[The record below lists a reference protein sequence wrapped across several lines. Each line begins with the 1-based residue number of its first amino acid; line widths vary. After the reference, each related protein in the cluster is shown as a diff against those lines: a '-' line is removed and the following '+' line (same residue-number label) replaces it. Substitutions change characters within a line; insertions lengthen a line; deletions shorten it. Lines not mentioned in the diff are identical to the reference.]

1 MQRKSSPYPH
11 HKEESQS
18 MPEYANIP
26 IHTEIEHNTARVRHD
41 LGESDDIVIRQIYYE
56 HSDRPAAAIMYVDGM
71 SDSHT
76 LNQYLTDV
84 LIANLKRMGLHDPV
98 MAHDSPDPGDPVQ
111 LAKELLIGVGSIQTV
126 SEFSSLYQSL
136 LSGEAVIVLDG
147 LDQAYCADV
156 RQWNGRPISESTNQT
171 SIRGPRESFNE
182 TLRTNTALIRRRIKD
197 PRLWLETYAIGTV
210 TKTDVTLM
218 YINGLAQPSVV
229 ELARTRLKAI
239 KIDGILDSGYIEELI
254 EDGKYSLFPTI
265 YNTEL
270 PDNVSSQLLEGK
282 VAILVD
288 GTPNALLVPTQMIT
302 FFQSTE
308 DYYQRS
314 VYASLLRILRYMG
327 FFISLLFPSLYIAI
341 TTFHRDM
348 LPAPLL
354 ISLAAQREGVPFP
367 AFVEAFLM
375 EVTFEILREAG
386 LRMPKA
392 TGQAVSVVGTLVI
405 GQAAVEAGI
414 VSAAMVI
421 VVAITAI
428 STFTIPAYSMSI
440 PIRILRFLFMMVAA
454 SFGLFGIFMTI
465 FLVLLHLCNLRSFGQ
480 PFMTP
485 MSPYLSY
492 EMDDSLLRL
501 PRWLSFRRPR
511 TSMGSGEE
519 RLREHEQP

>member
-1 MQRKSSPYPH
+1 MQRNPSPSSYRQNDAQTLPEDDQLLI
-11 HKEESQS
+11 HKEVR
-18 MPEYANIP
+18 P
-26 IHTEIEHNTARVRHD
+26 NTQRIRQD
-41 LGESDDIVIRQIYYE
+41 MGESDDLIIRQVFYE
-56 HSDRPAAAIMYVDGM
+56 NTDKAAAAIIYVDGM
-71 SDSHT
+71 SDANII
-76 LNQYLTDV
+76 NQFITDV
-84 LIANLKRMGLHDPV
+84 LIANMKRLSHHHHEEMVVTDDDPV
-98 MAHDSPDPGDPVQ
+98 L
-111 LAKELLIGVGSIQTV
+111 LAKELLIGVGSIQTIT
-126 SEFSSLYQSL
+126 EFSYLYKKL
-136 LSGEAVIVLDG
+136 LSGEAIIILDG
-147 LDQAYCADV
+147 SAQAYSADV
-156 RQWNGRPISESTNQT
+156 RQWKGREIGESTNQT

-182 TLRTNTALIRRRIKD
+182 TLRTNTSLVRRRIKD
-197 PRLWLETYAIGTV
+197 PRLWLETYSIGSI
-210 TKTDVTLM
+210 TKTDVTM
-218 YINGLAQPSVV
+218 MFINGIAKPSIVDTV
-229 ELARTRLKAI
+229 RSRLQSI
-239 KIDGILDSGYIEELI
+239 NIDSILDSGYIEELI
-254 EDGKYSLFPTI
+254 EDGKYSLFPTV

-270 PDNVSSQLLEGK
+270 PDSVASQLLEGK

-314 VYASLLRILRYMG
+314 VYASLLRVLRFIG

-354 ISLAAQREGVPFP
+354 ISLAAQREAVPFP

-428 STFTIPAYSMSI
+428 STFTVPAYSMSI
-440 PIRILRFLFMMVAA
+440 PIRILRFLFMILAA
-454 SFGLFGIFMTI
+454 SFGLLGIFMAI
-465 FLVLLHLCNLRSFGQ
+465 FVLLLHLCALRSFGE
-480 PFMTP
+480 
-485 MSPYLSY
+485 PYLSPIAPY
-492 EMDDSLLRL
+492 RDNEMQDSLLRM
-501 PRWLSFRRPR
+501 PRWLMFRRSD
-511 TSMGSGEE
+511 TSTDSGKE
-519 RLREHEQP
+519 RLRKHG